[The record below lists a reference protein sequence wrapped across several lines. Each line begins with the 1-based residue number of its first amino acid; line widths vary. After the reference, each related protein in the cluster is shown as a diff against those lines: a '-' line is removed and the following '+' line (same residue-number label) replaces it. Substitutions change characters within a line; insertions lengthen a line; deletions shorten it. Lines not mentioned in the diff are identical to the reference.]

1 MSTEEPMS
9 IEDRV
14 RTATRAGATL
24 VRDIGRP
31 LAAPD
36 PVRLRRR
43 PAPGTRRWRSW
54 GVPLAAAM
62 AVVLVA
68 LTLVAV
74 RHFSAPAPAPSGPA
88 ALPRSVPRYYVAL
101 NQDGGTFPGSPAGS
115 PVPEVLLVGDD
126 RTGKAIATVSAPRGM
141 LFDSVQGAP
150 DDRTFVVMA
159 TRLAKPDMPPYTWYL
174 LRIAPGTAHPYRLT
188 KLRIKLPASVPAV
201 RAYALSPD
209 GRDLAIASLDE
220 RSRKA
225 AAVGTALAVYSV
237 SSGAELRAWATNEDI
252 TQGLAE
258 DTLSW
263 LSDGRQLVFSDISLG
278 APRRAYQQNQ
288 LRTIDLTGSGTDL
301 LADSR
306 VLFTVTTRV
315 SSPGSCWTMHAT
327 PDGGTVICGLQYGV
341 LSGGGTKA
349 GCANGGLEFTAWPV
363 PAGKP
368 VRVLYRYPG
377 PCSSGRTEVLWTDA
391 SAEYV
396 IGALEIDV
404 ANQGGQQTGRLG
416 VIIDGRLRLLPM
428 AKALPA
434 PAYQTVAF

>member
-1 MSTEEPMS
+1 MSTEDPMS

-24 VRDIGRP
+24 VRDIGP

-36 PVRLRRR
+36 PVRLRPR
-43 PAPGTRRWRSW
+43 PAPGTRRWLSW

-68 LTLVAV
+68 LSLVAV

-88 ALPRSVPRYYVAL
+88 AVPTSVPRYYVAL
-101 NQDGGTFPGSPAGS
+101 DQGVTFASGTAGS
-115 PVPEVLLVGDD
+115 SGSAGHAALIVGDD
-126 RTGKAIATVSAPRGM
+126 RTGQAIATISPPRG
-141 LFDSVQGAP
+141 LQFESVQGGS
-150 DDRTFVVMA
+150 DDRTFVV
-159 TRLAKPDMPPYTWYL
+159 LAGRGGDVPPDTWYL
-174 LRIAPGTAHPYRLT
+174 IRLAPGTAHPYRLV
-188 KLRIKLPASVPAV
+188 KLPIRLPSRSPEGY
-201 RAYALSPD
+201 AYALSPD
-209 GRDLAIASLDE
+209 DRELAIESLDTPT
-220 RSRKA
+220 RSRPL
-225 AAVGTALAVYSV
+225 GTTLTVYSL
-237 SSGAELRAWATNEDI
+237 SSGAELRAWTAKQDI

-263 LSDGRQLVFSDISLG
+263 LSDGRQLVFSNLSLG

-306 VLFTVTTRV
+306 VLFTINTPV

-327 PDGGTVICGLQYGV
+327 PDGGTVICGLQYDV
-341 LSGGGTKA
+341 LSGGGTTA
-349 GCANGGLEFTAWPV
+349 GCANGGLEFTAYSV
-363 PAGKP
+363 RTGRP

-377 PCSSGRTEVLWTDA
+377 PCSSGLAEVLWTDA
-391 SAEYV
+391 SAKYV

-416 VIIDGRLRLLPM
+416 VIIDGRLRPLPM

-434 PAYQTVAF
+434 SAYQTVAF